1 MVMFKLPGKINE
13 HGKLEVDL
21 PEGIAPE
28 EVLVT
33 IESIEDDADSAT
45 PFWTEEELAIL
56 NAPHSPKTGAEI
68 AARIREEGGGWE
80 HLGITDSEAYI
91 QEQRQKRQNSLRW

>member
-1 MVMFKLPGKINE
+1 MVMFTLPGKINE

-28 EVLVT
+28 DVLVT
-33 IESIEDDADSAT
+33 IESLADNADAAT

-80 HLGITDSEAYI
+80 DLGITDSEAYI
-91 QEQRQKRQNSLRW
+91 QELRRKRRDSLK